1 MWTPSGKVRNRERDR
16 DREIER
22 ERERD
27 GKWRGVIKGVVSSCI
42 PEFGFLGC

>member
-1 MWTPSGKVRNRERDR
+1 MWTPSGKVRNRERER

-27 GKWRGVIKGVVSSCI
+27 RKWRGVIKGVVSSCI

>member
-1 MWTPSGKVRNRERDR
+1 MAKLETERKTETER
-16 DREIER
+16 LR